1 MIAAKTVVSQPLSI
15 EVRWLPLS
23 AVARRNPEEVP
34 ETDQAPAELNELS
47 ESTSGYHGTLNIRNK
62 VTGNL
67 CAGHR
72 VLLVVSQIPVVG
84 PNSNGLRPVVT
95 PVNVGINEEITT

>member
-1 MIAAKTVVSQPLSI
+1 MIAAKTVGSQPLSI
-15 EVRWLPLS
+15 GVRWLPLS

-34 ETDQAPAELNELS
+34 ETDQAELNELS

-95 PVNVGINEEITT
+95 PVNVGINVEITT